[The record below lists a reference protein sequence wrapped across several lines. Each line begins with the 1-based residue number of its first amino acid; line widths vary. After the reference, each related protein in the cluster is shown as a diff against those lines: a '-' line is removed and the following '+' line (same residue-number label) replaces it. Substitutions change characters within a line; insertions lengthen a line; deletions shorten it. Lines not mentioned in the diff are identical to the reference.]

1 LSVDST
7 NGITASGNFRY
18 SNNELG
24 MYRSYSGTATTLN
37 KNYVRLPKYASD
49 THQPIMQW
57 GYQTG
62 SSSPVTVTFPLAFP
76 NNCRSV
82 SVTTNRTSSG
92 SNGFNYANTVT
103 KTSFRAVVDSPYD
116 FWWIAF
122 GD

>member
-1 LSVDST
+1 
-7 NGITASGNFRY
+7 
-18 SNNELG
+18 
-24 MYRSYSGTATTLN
+24 
-37 KNYVRLPKYASD
+37 
-49 THQPIMQW
+49 MQW